1 VRTGRQLLAPRRLVA
16 GISGAAA
23 IVAIGCTQVLSADD
37 YYVVPDRVDSS
48 LSGVPAGDGGEEA
61 TQGVGTSDG
70 GASRNGDSGGGDS
83 AVAAETG
90 CTDPSGPAGQSCYR
104 CTPTTTSEFLNACT
118 AARCTPFPDAS
129 RLSKLEP
136 DGGLPALP
144 LLAVGDA
151 GAVDGSVS
159 AAADAGSPSEAGSRD
174 AGADDAGLVACSSL
188 PNPIYA
194 TGSTAI
200 APFLGTI
207 AQVVAR
213 PDAQGRSVTVVYQ
226 AQGSC
231 LGVDAILNATPV
243 TQTAT
248 YWDPN
253 VANVSQA
260 ALTCALSPGGNV
272 VDLGVSDVF
281 ATTCFDL
288 PGDLPANIGDFFG
301 PVQIMTFAVP
311 EGSSEATIS
320 AAAAY
325 LVYGFGAAGGV
336 APWTNE
342 TLIEQRSAASG
353 TQNMI
358 ARAIGVPAALWHGE
372 TNATSQAVLNALL
385 AAGMQGSS
393 SASAAIGILGTDYA
407 DGARGQVRVL
417 AFQAYGQ
424 QCAFYPDS
432 TATSEDKANV
442 RDGHYPIWG
451 PLHLLARLTSQ
462 GVTTSATV
470 GQIIDYLTGTAPLPG
485 QGNLIQLYATNHLVP
500 TCAMHVTRT
509 TDGADIS
516 AYKSPQPCSC
526 YYDTLVSG
534 TTTCASCSGSNDCAP
549 GTPNCSYGYCEP

>member
-1 VRTGRQLLAPRRLVA
+1 MRTGCHLLAPRRLAV
-16 GISGAAA
+16 GVPGAAA
-23 IVAIGCTQVLSADD
+23 IVAIGCTQVLSAGD
-37 YYVVPDRVDSS
+37 YYVVPGRVD
-48 LSGVPAGDGGEEA
+48 AGLNGEDA
-61 TQGVGTSDG
+61 NHAASASDG
-70 GASRNGDSGGGDS
+70 GDSRTGEPGSGDS
-83 AVAAETG
+83 AAAAETG
-90 CTDPSGPAGQSCYR
+90 TAAQCIP
-104 CTPTTTSEFLNACT
+104 FLNAT
-118 AARCTPFPDAS
+118 
-129 RLSKLEP
+129 RLTKLEP

-144 LLAVGDA
+144 ALAMDEGGAADASADA
-151 GAVDGSVS
+151 G
-159 AAADAGSPSEAGSRD
+159 ADAGSPSEGGSSD
-174 AGADDAGLVACSSL
+174 AGATDAGPVPCSSL

-213 PDAQGRSVTVVYQ
+213 PDSEGRSVTVVYQ
-226 AQGSC
+226 GQGSC
-231 LGVDAILNATPV
+231 LGVDAILNGTPI

-253 VANVSQA
+253 VADVSQA

-288 PGDLPANIGDFFG
+288 PGDLPPNIGDFFG

-311 EGSSEATIS
+311 QASSEATIS
-320 AAAAY
+320 AEAAY

-342 TLIEQRSAASG
+342 DLIEQRSASSG

-372 TNATSQAVLNALL
+372 TNATSQDVLNALL
-385 AAGMQGSS
+385 AAGMLGSS
-393 SASAAIGILGTDYA
+393 SASASIGILGTDYA
-407 DGARGQVRVL
+407 DSARGQVRVL

-424 QCAFYPDS
+424 DCAMYPDS

-442 RDGHYPIWG
+442 RDGRYPIWG

-462 GVTTSATV
+462 GVTTNATV
-470 GQIIDYLTGTAPLPG
+470 GQIIDYLSGTSPLPG
-485 QGNLIQLYATNHLVP
+485 QGNLIQLYATNHLIP

-509 TDGADIS
+509 TDGANVS
-516 AYKSPQPCSC
+516 AYSSPQPCSC

-534 TTTCASCSGSNDCAP
+534 TTSCASCAGANNCAR

>member
-1 VRTGRQLLAPRRLVA
+1 VRSGRQLLVPRRVA
-16 GISGAAA
+16 AGVPGAAA
-23 IVAIGCTQVLSADD
+23 IVAIGCTQVLSAGD
-37 YYVVPDRVDSS
+37 YYVESGRVDAGP
-48 LSGVPAGDGGEEA
+48 SGLPAADGGGAEA
-61 TQGVGTSDG
+61 SHVASMSDG
-70 GASRNGDSGGGDS
+70 GDSQ
-83 AVAAETG
+83 
-90 CTDPSGPAGQSCYR
+90 C
-104 CTPTTTSEFLNACT
+104 L
-118 AARCTPFPDAS
+118 PFMNS
-129 RLSKLEP
+129 TRLSKLEA
-136 DGGLPALP
+136 DGALPALP
-144 LLAVGDA
+144 ALAENEAGVVDA
-151 GAVDGSVS
+151 S
-159 AAADAGSPSEAGSRD
+159 ADAGSPSEGGSSD
-174 AGADDAGLVACSSL
+174 AEATDGGPLPCSSL

-226 AQGSC
+226 GQGSC
-231 LGVDAILNATPV
+231 LGVDAILNGTPI

-288 PGDLPANIGDFFG
+288 PGDLPPNIGDFFG

-311 EGSSEATIS
+311 QASSETTIS
-320 AAAAY
+320 AEAAY
-325 LVYGFGAAGGV
+325 LVYGFGAAGDV

-342 TLIEQRSAASG
+342 ELIEQRSASSG

-358 ARAIGVPAALWHGE
+358 ARAIGVPAALWHGQ
-372 TNATSQAVLNALL
+372 TNATSQDVLNALL
-385 AAGMQGSS
+385 AAGMLGAP
-393 SASAAIGILGTDYA
+393 SASASIGILGTDYA

-424 QCAFYPDS
+424 DCAVYPDS

-442 RDGHYPIWG
+442 RDGRYPIWG
-451 PLHLLARLTSQ
+451 PVHLLARLTSQ
-462 GVTTSATV
+462 GVTTNATV
-470 GQIIDYLTGTAPLPG
+470 GQIIDYLSGTAPLPG

-509 TDGADIS
+509 TDGADVS
-516 AYKSPQPCSC
+516 AYSSPQPCSC

-534 TTTCASCSGSNDCAP
+534 TTNCASCAGANDCAP